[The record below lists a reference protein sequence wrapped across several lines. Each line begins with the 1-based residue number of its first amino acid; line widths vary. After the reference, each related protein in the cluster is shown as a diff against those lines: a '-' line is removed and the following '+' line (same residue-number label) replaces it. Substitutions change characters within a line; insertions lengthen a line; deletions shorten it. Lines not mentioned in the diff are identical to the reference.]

1 MAPFL
6 EAPQTN
12 PPNPFTLFPELAVQA
27 VIWIAAQ
34 LRNAGEIFL
43 WICSLPLDL
52 ISWMIQA
59 STDTLY
65 WLYAMLVV
73 AAEILI
79 LFVGAL
85 VGCLLVLMILA
96 VICSTLSRVRTY
108 TEMRLQRVYLVPA
121 LQSSIRESEQT
132 LAPVDQNHYGTMN
145 TTPPGTTVSR
155 TKIEEFRGLGWRHT
169 IWQIVT
175 RHTNGR
181 RENPKGEDSQ
191 NVVDTQAEKLD
202 KYQGA

>member
-43 WICSLPLDL
+43 WICSLPLNL
-52 ISWMIQA
+52 VSWMIQA

-65 WLYAMLVV
+65 WLYVMLVV

-85 VGCLLVLMILA
+85 VGCLLILLLLA
-96 VICSTLSRVRTY
+96 VVCHTLSRVRMY
-108 TEMRLQRVYLVPA
+108 TEMRSQRVLLVPA
-121 LQSSIRESEQT
+121 LQSSIHGREQG
-132 LAPVDQNHYGTMN
+132 LATADQNQYGTMN

-155 TKIEEFRGLGWRHT
+155 TKVEEFRGLGWRHT
-169 IWQIVT
+169 IWQTVI

-181 RENPKGEDSQ
+181 RETPKGKDGQS
-191 NVVDTQAEKLD
+191 VVDTQAEKLD